1 MNNIINE
8 IIGWAGIIFGLMASI
23 FQVLFLNKSQNTES
37 FPFEFILFSILGQLL
52 FTIQGI
58 FKKSATIS
66 ISRLITTLYFCYIMY
81 VYISNI
87 IKNNYI
93 FSDVVKKSLLT
104 SFNGLK
110 QIIINIINFFKNLI
124 NKKKNKK
131 KINKCNIY

>member
-8 IIGWAGIIFGLMASI
+8 IIGGVGIIFGLMASI

-52 FTIQGI
+52 FRIQGI
-58 FKKSATIS
+58 FKKSSTIS
-66 ISRLITTLYFCYIMY
+66 ISRLITTLYYCYIMY

-104 SFNGLK
+104 SFDGLK